1 MIPSPDM
8 KYYDIHTHRMPS
20 GDEVSAIVNIMIG
33 TAGEIPAPA
42 NPDRLPLYCSC
53 GIHPW
58 YIGDSSKQFDTLK
71 RLASRPDYVAIG
83 EAGLDKRQG
92 APMRIQ
98 LTLFEAQ
105 ARLAEEMGKPLL
117 IHSVKAWP
125 ELIAAKKRL
134 SPAQPWIVHGFRGNG
149 TLAVQLLDQGF
160 RLSFGARFH
169 PEAARAAWPDCLFA
183 ETDEAAD
190 TGIRQVYASL
200 AAALEVSPATLAA
213 QLAANVALF
222 GLAG

>member
-33 TAGEIPAPA
+33 TAGEIPAPGD
-42 NPDRLPLYCSC
+42 PDKLPLYCSC

-58 YIGDSSKQFDTLK
+58 YIGDSSQQFDTLK
-71 RLASRPDYVAIG
+71 RWASRPDCVAIG
-83 EAGLDKRQG
+83 EAGLDKRRG

-98 LTLFEAQ
+98 LTLFEVQ
-105 ARLAEEMGKPLL
+105 ARLAEEVGKPLL

-134 SPAQPWIVHGFRGNG
+134 SPAQPWVIHGFRGNG
-149 TLAVQLLDQGF
+149 TLAAQLLDQGF

-169 PEAARAAWPDCLFA
+169 PEAARAAWPAWLFA
-183 ETDEAAD
+183 ETDEAIAA
-190 TGIRQVYASL
+190 GIREVYALL
-200 AAALEVSPATLAA
+200 AEALEVSPVILAA

-222 GLAG
+222 GLAE